1 MLFRKSTAT
10 AFFFLIWIPFTWS
23 QQSYNERDFLKN
35 IMTNHP
41 VVDLTNLNI
50 DIENQ
55 RLLGLRSAFEPTLN
69 SYYSLKNFDEKQYYS
84 HFNSGMRI
92 QSPIGI
98 GITGGFIENN
108 GVYLNPENN
117 VPISGLVFAGI
128 DVPLGAGLF
137 TDQIRTRVRQQRNN
151 ITGAG
156 LFQTLDLNDI
166 MFDGGAAFWELY
178 ESVQLFN
185 LTTEALNL
193 AQQRYNFVKIQATI
207 GEFPIIDTLEALLNF
222 QNRQSQFYQAQMS
235 LIQSQQYILNFLWND
250 DKNVPNFNIVVD
262 TTLNTDNELLTS
274 MRTLA
279 TEHPYIQL
287 LDIDSMNNRL
297 EYRLALEYFKPKLD
311 IVFRIQESGN
321 DFMRRDINLLEN
333 HYIGGRFSIPLL
345 YRSQRAKA
353 AEAKTKADM
362 IGNKKIL
369 TVRDIETKYESVLNN
384 IQYLAEMV
392 KLWENA
398 SMNYRTM
405 LDAENRKFRI
415 GESTLFLVNMREM
428 QWLEGRSTYI
438 KTYATYRKEVL
449 KAFYT
454 LGILPD
460 IIQ

>member
-35 IMTNHP
+35 IMINHP

-137 TDQIRTRVRQQRNN
+137 TDQIRTRVKQQRNN

-250 DKNVPNFNIVVD
+250 DKNDPNFNIVVD

-287 LDIDSMNNRL
+287 LDLDSMNNRL

-311 IVFRIQESGN
+311 LVFRIQESGN

-454 LGILPD
+454 LGILPE

>member
-1 MLFRKSTAT
+1 MSFRKSQI
-10 AFFFLIWIPFTWS
+10 LIIILLGYSNFSWS
-23 QQSYNERDFLKN
+23 QQNFNERDFLKN

-41 VVDLTNLNI
+41 VADITNLNI

-55 RLLGLRSAFEPTLN
+55 RLLGLRSAFEPTVN

-108 GVYLNPENN
+108 GVFLNPENN

-137 TDQIRTRVRQQRNN
+137 TDQIRTKVRQQRNN

-156 LFQTLDLNDI
+156 LIQALDLNDV
-166 MFDGGAAFWELY
+166 MYDGGAAFWELY
-178 ESVQLFN
+178 ESTQLFN
-185 LTTEALNL
+185 LANEALNL

-207 GEFPIIDTLEALLNF
+207 GEFPLIDTLEALLNF
-222 QNRQSQFYQAQMS
+222 QNRQSHFLDAQMS
-235 LIQSQQYILNFLWND
+235 LIQSQQFILNFIWEEEEQD
-250 DKNVPNFNIVVD
+250 YNFNLIVD
-262 TTLNTDNELLTS
+262 TTLNTDDELLNS
-274 MRTLA
+274 MKKLA
-279 TEHPYIQL
+279 YEHPYIQL
-287 LDIDSMNNRL
+287 LDIDSINNRL
-297 EYRLALEYFKPKLD
+297 EYRLALEYFKPKID
-311 IVFRIQESGN
+311 VVFRIQESGN
-321 DFMRRDINLLEN
+321 DFMRRDFNLLEN

-353 AEAKTKADM
+353 AEAKTKADL

-369 TVRDIETKYESVLNN
+369 IVRDIETKYESVLNN
-384 IQYLAEMV
+384 TQYLAEMV
-392 KLWENA
+392 KIWENA
-398 SMNYRTM
+398 SINYRKM

-438 KTYATYRKEVL
+438 KTYTKYRKEVL